1 MSHHHLK
8 SLDPNLVKVFV
19 VTDGTHTVAEVIGST
34 AYGPETVGQGE
45 AKRRT
50 WTTPHGTP
58 KGDPRNE
65 EIGVALALSRALKA
79 AADHYDKIAQSYLG
93 KEE

>member
-8 SLDPNLVKVFV
+8 SLDPNFLKVYV
-19 VTDGTHTVAEVIGST
+19 VTDGTLTVAEVVAAT
-34 AYGPETVGQGE
+34 AYGPEVAGVGTS
-45 AKRRT
+45 KRRT
-50 WTTPHGTP
+50 WVTPHGRS
-58 KGDPRNE
+58 KGDARNE